1 MKLRL
6 SQRFLAVS
14 LLVLMTKIRIIPQ
27 YYFRIVCF
35 LDDRLVA

>member
-27 YYFRIVCF
+27 YFFRIDCF
-35 LDDRLVA
+35 FDDRLVA